1 MPAADQLT
9 EISPMHVITASETV
23 GNGVAVLP
31 RGAFN
36 IATLKARI
44 QYINAQQA
52 SGSGVWTFTAQVSY
66 NLGTTWTTIA
76 TGAAITLTAVAQDA
90 EQLLPLAFSTIPDS
104 GQIWIQVL
112 ATLTGTPVTPT
123 LAYRADLLGGP
134 FS

>member
-23 GNGVAVLP
+23 GAGFAVLP

-36 IATLKARI
+36 VAPLKARI

-52 SGSGVWTFTAQVSY
+52 SGSGVWTFTVQTSNNYGA
-66 NLGTTWTTIA
+66 TWTTVA
-76 TGAAITLTAVAQDA
+76 TGAAITLTAVTQDA
-90 EQLLPLAFSTIPDS
+90 EQVLPIAVTSIPDT
-104 GQIWIQVL
+104 GQIWVQVL

-123 LAYRADLLGGP
+123 IAYRADVLGGP